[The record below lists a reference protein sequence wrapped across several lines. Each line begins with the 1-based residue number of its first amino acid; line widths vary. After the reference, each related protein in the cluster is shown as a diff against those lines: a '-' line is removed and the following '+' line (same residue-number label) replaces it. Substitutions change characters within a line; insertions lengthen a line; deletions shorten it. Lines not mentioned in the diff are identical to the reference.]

1 MKKIET
7 FHLSKRIK
15 RKYVYEEVNLSLEAG
30 NVYGIVGANGS
41 GKTMLLRTLAGLILP
56 TKGSILIDGKEC
68 KEISSM
74 GLNIGLV
81 IENISLYPDMT
92 AMENLRFLAGIRG
105 GLPDNVLWNLLN
117 RIGLGDAKDKKVSK
131 YSLGMRQKL
140 SLAQA
145 FMESPELL
153 LLDEPTNALDEA
165 SIPVIRQMI
174 KEQAEN
180 GAIVLI
186 ASHNKEDIE
195 ELCTKV
201 YQMSEGR
208 LTLKEEVKE

>member
-1 MKKIET
+1 MKKIEM

-105 GLPDNVLWNLLN
+105 GLPDNVLWDLLN